1 LKIILKDGQ
10 LLRFELAR
18 KTGLSLST
26 LSYIV
31 RELENSGLLLVEEV
45 QQKRG
50 RPSQIVKIN
59 PSAWRVVGIKV
70 GREEVRGT
78 LFDASAKPLK
88 KHRISILSDMR
99 NNDGYWKAISEI
111 VENLACENLL
121 GVGICSSGIVEDGKV
136 VVSHLM
142 NVRNLDLKTLLKSAF
157 KLNNFLLMND
167 VDALCYSLSKSNG
180 EDFLVVSYGAGIG
193 ASFWK
198 ENQANHIEMGHLI
211 VSTQGKCYCGQ
222 TGCLEYSASEY
233 AVLKN
238 FLGKEIDF
246 EDFAWNEEEKYRPSI
261 EKLRKVA
268 GGDFSVVREFY
279 NTALKMLSTI
289 VGDLVMTLKP
299 SKVIFL
305 GEGIVNPQMVQ
316 IIRKN
321 VSEIFNKDF
330 VKKVDFKTGLADWEL
345 GVASATVDRFI
356 KQLL

>member
-1 LKIILKDGQ
+1 M
-10 LLRFELAR
+10 LRFELAR

-31 RELENSGLLLVEEV
+31 RELEDSGLLLVEEV
-45 QQKRG
+45 QKERG

-70 GREEVRGT
+70 GREEVKGT
-78 LFDASAKPLK
+78 LFDATAKPLK

-111 VENLACENLL
+111 VGKLSCDNLL
-121 GVGICSSGIVEDGKV
+121 AVGICSSGIVEDGKV

-142 NVRNLDLKTLLKSAF
+142 NVRNLDLKALLKSAF
-157 KLNNFLLMND
+157 KLNNFFLMND
-167 VDALCYSLSKSNG
+167 VDALCYSLSRSNG
-180 EDFLVVSYGAGIG
+180 ENFLVVSYGTGIG

-198 ENQANHIEMGHLI
+198 QEQANHIEMGHLI

-222 TGCLEYSASEY
+222 TGCLEYNASEY

-246 EDFAWNEEEKYRPSI
+246 EDFAWNEEEKYRPFI

-268 GGDFSVVREFY
+268 SNDFNDAKDFYETPLKILSV
-279 NTALKMLSTI
+279 T

-299 SKVIFL
+299 SKVILL

-316 IIRKN
+316 IVKKN

-330 VKKVDFKTGLADWEL
+330 VKEVDFKTDLADWEL
-345 GVASATVDRFI
+345 GVASASVDRFI